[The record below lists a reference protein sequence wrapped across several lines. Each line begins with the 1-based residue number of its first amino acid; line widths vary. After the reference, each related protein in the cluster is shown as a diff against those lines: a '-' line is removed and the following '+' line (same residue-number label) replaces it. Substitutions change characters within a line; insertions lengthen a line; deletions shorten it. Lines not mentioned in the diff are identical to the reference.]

1 LGMVSDLAQAIAL
14 PKMVKIKQN
23 FPNAEGMGQNEII
36 EAVKQQLN
44 RKEIL
49 RHLTP
54 GSTIAIGCGSRGITN
69 IALIAKCT
77 VQFLKQHGCK
87 PFIFP
92 AMGSH
97 GGSTAAGQKEILRSL
112 GITEKSMGCPIR
124 SSMEV
129 VQVGKTEDGRSVYI
143 DRNASES
150 DGIILINRIKP
161 HPSFRGPCE
170 SGIAKMMVI
179 GMGKQWGADSCHAS
193 GFGRMATDLIT
204 YRDVILKNVP
214 IICGLGILET
224 ALENTLR
231 IVSLT
236 PNEIPVKEPEL
247 LLEAKQN
254 MGRIYID
261 KTDVLIVDEIGK
273 DISGDG
279 MDPNITGTFCTP
291 YASGGISAQRVV
303 VLDLTDETHGAAVG
317 MGMADISTKRLLN
330 KVDFEK
336 TYPNCITSRALEP
349 IKIPLICE
357 NDREAIQIGIRT
369 CFQVVDKNAR
379 IVRIKNSLELEYIEI
394 SESLLVQAM
403 QNPNITILGE
413 PQEMAFDQLGNL
425 L

>member
-1 LGMVSDLAQAIAL
+1 MGVISELAQAIAL
-14 PKMVKIKQN
+14 PKMVKIRQH
-23 FPNAEGMGQNEII
+23 FPNAEGMSQREII
-36 EAVKQQLN
+36 ETVKQQLS

-49 RHLTP
+49 SKLTP
-54 GSTIAIGCGSRGITN
+54 GSVIAIGCGSRGIAN

-77 VQFLKQHGCK
+77 VEFVKKHNCQ

-97 GGSTAAGQKEILRSL
+97 GGATAAGQKEVLRTL
-112 GITEKSMGCPIR
+112 GITEQSMGCPIR

-129 VQVGKTEDGRSVYI
+129 VPVGKTKDGRKVYI

-179 GMGKQWGADSCHAS
+179 GMGKQRGADSCHAS
-193 GFGRMATDLIT
+193 GFAHMAADLVT
-204 YRDVILKNVP
+204 YRDIILQNVP
-214 IICGLGILET
+214 VICGLGIIEN
-224 ALENTLR
+224 ALEKTLR

-236 PNEIPVKEPEL
+236 AEELPKREPEL
-247 LLEAKQN
+247 LVEAKRN
-254 MGRIYID
+254 MGRIYFD

-279 MDPNITGTFCTP
+279 MDPNVTGTFCTP

-336 TYPNCITSRALEP
+336 TYANCITSRVLEP
-349 IKIPLICE
+349 IKVPLICE

-369 CFQVVDKNAR
+369 CLQVVDRNAR

-394 SESLLVQAM
+394 SESLLGQAM
-403 QNPNITILGE
+403 QNPHITVLEE
-413 PQEMAFDQLGNL
+413 PHEMAFDQFGNL